1 MPTTASPFGLKPV
14 LSEVG
19 TIRPEAQ
26 SVASAYN
33 TTIYQYAPVKIGT
46 DGTVQLAA
54 AGDRCIGVFMGCS
67 YIDSTGRPIVSN
79 QFVANTASQTGTVID
94 CWVTRDPSIVYEIQ
108 GGGSIVQADVGSQAD
123 WSTAT
128 TGNATTG
135 LSAVAL
141 DTTLTSSSNAGLRI
155 IGFGTEPNNAIADT
169 YTNVLVKI
177 SEHQDVADRVAY

>member
-26 SVASAYN
+26 TIASAYD
-33 TTIYQYAPVKIGT
+33 TSIYQYAPVKIGT
-46 DGTVQLAA
+46 NGTIELAA
-54 AGDRCIGVFMGCS
+54 AGERCIGVFMGCS
-67 YIDSTGRPIVSN
+67 YIDVTGRPIVSN
-79 QFVANTASQTGTVID
+79 QWVANTACATNTTID

-108 GGGSIVQADVGSQAD
+108 SAGSVTQADVGSQAD
-123 WSTAT
+123 WTTAT
-128 TGNATTG
+128 AGNATTG

-141 DTTLTSSSNAGLRI
+141 NASMTSSSNAGLRI

-177 SEHQDVADRVAY
+177 AEHQDVADRIAY